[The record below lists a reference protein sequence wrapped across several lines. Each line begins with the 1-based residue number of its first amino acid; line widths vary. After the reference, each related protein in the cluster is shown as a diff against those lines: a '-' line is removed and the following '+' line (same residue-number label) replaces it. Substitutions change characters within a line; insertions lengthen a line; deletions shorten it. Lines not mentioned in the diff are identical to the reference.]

1 MKKRVKNP
9 VKSFLVPLKLTV
21 KAAMKQ
27 LSEIGEKELFVVNEN
42 DSLVGALSDG
52 DIRKWLLHGGS
63 IDAPVDQVCNRNP
76 KFVEQGYDL
85 EEVKRLILELKIESI
100 PVLGPDRRVERI
112 LVWDAVFGNSLKIA
126 KPELKLPVVI
136 MAGGKGTRLDPFTRI
151 LPKPLIPIGDK
162 PIIELIME
170 KFAEY
175 GIKQFFV
182 SLNHKARM
190 VKSYFEEAKQSFR
203 IHYVIEDKPLG
214 TAGALKLLAKK
225 IKETFIVTNCDI
237 IINCDYAELVEF
249 HGRSQNDL
257 TIVVSCRNFVIPY
270 GVCDI
275 EPGGALKGMRE
286 KPGYDVLV
294 NTGMYVVEPKLIRL
308 IPADT
313 MFNFTDLIVKAK
325 QLKMKVGVFPISE
338 ASWLDIGQ
346 WEEYQKVVK
355 NLNQFVSE

>member
-1 MKKRVKNP
+1 MVLLGTSVR
-9 VKSFLVPLKLTV
+9 L
-21 KAAMKQ
+21 AMKR
-27 LSEIGEKELFVVNEN
+27 LSEIGEKELFVVDKEGR
-42 DSLVGALSDG
+42 LVGALSDG

-63 IDAPVDQVCNRNP
+63 IDAPVDHVCNMDP
-76 KFVEQGYDL
+76 KFVEHGYDL
-85 EEVKRLILELKIESI
+85 EDVKRLILKLKVESLPVVDKNRKIER
-100 PVLGPDRRVERI
+100 VLI
-112 LVWDAVFGNSLKIA
+112 WDAVFGNKIGIE
-126 KPELKLPVVI
+126 KTRLDLPVVI

-170 KFAEY
+170 KFGEY
-175 GIKQFFV
+175 GIKQFII

-190 VKSYFEEAKQSFR
+190 VKSYFEEAKQVYK
-203 IHYVIEDKPLG
+203 INYVIEETPLG
-214 TAGALKLLAKK
+214 TAGALKLLGKK
-225 IKETFIVTNCDI
+225 IKRTFIVTNCDI

-249 HGRSQNDL
+249 HAKSQNDI

-275 EPGGALKGMRE
+275 EPGGALKGIRE

-294 NTGMYVVEPKLIRL
+294 NTGMYVVEPKLMRL
-308 IPADT
+308 IPANKA
-313 MFNFTDLIVKAK
+313 FNFTDLITKA
-325 QLKMKVGVFPISE
+325 QNHKMKVGVFPISE

-355 NLNQFVSE
+355 NLNQFVT